1 MKYVLAGHPS
11 YSSSSSS
18 DKCPLGEGSRLVLQG
33 HGTVVQYAV
42 VKLAEGVKSM
52 KARTA
57 QSSDVI

>member
-1 MKYVLAGHPS
+1 MKYVLAGHHS

-18 DKCPLGEGSRLVLQG
+18 DKCPLGEGSRLV

-52 KARTA
+52 KAGTA